1 MEIRDPIHGMIE
13 FNKEEEKIIN
23 SEPFQRLRN
32 IKQLA
37 LAQYLYPGAHHT
49 RFEHSIGVMEIAS
62 RMYDK
67 LKERSE
73 KDGNGIEEFGYAK
86 STIRKAA
93 LLHDIGH
100 GPFSHVSENILQIIN
115 GKDKLKLYAE
125 KGLDEFHEFIGIR
138 IIQSSLKGILQEDE
152 LNQIVAI
159 IEKPKTPNCLAE
171 IVSGPLDADKFD
183 YLLRDSYFAGV
194 KYGIFDLDRIL
205 NVLRIIKDSRESRL
219 GIHEEGVHSIEQFVM
234 SKYFITSQ
242 VYTHINR
249 LITDQMLIRCVYLAY
264 TENDGLK
271 EIKKLYEFDDN
282 NEYFLNYCQFDD
294 NSLLDYIARESR
306 GVAGDYA
313 KMLQQRCLFKYS
325 IPIDI
330 SDEVN
335 KDVYS
340 RRAIENALKSVDKRL
355 ETEKEIAKI
364 LKVQKEK
371 IIILHHNLKNPLIKL
386 FSATKELSD
395 KIIIIDEDGNR
406 KTIGK
411 GSILK
416 TNMNEEL
423 FNNIYI
429 LAPKEK
435 SKFEVDQNE
444 VIKILK
450 KVGE

>member
-67 LKERSE
+67 LKERAK

-115 GKDKLKLYAE
+115 GKDKLKLYAK

-138 IIQSSLKGILQEDE
+138 IIQSSFKEILQEDE
-152 LNQIVAI
+152 LKQIVAI

-194 KYGIFDLDRIL
+194 KYGIFDLERIL
-205 NVLRIIKDSRESRL
+205 NVLRIIKDSSESRL
-219 GIHEEGVHSIEQFVM
+219 GIHEEGVYCIEQFVM

-264 TENDGLK
+264 TENGGLE
-271 EIKKLYEFDDN
+271 EIKRLFEFEDN
-282 NEYFLNYCQFDD
+282 NDFFKNYCQWDD
-294 NSLLDYIARESR
+294 NSLLDYIISESK
-306 GVAGDYA
+306 GVSGEYA
-313 KMLQQRCLFKYS
+313 KMLRQRRLLKYS

-330 SDEVN
+330 SGEN
-335 KDVYS
+335 EDVYS
-340 RRAIENALKSVDKRL
+340 QRAIEKTLKTIEKRL
-355 ETEKEIAKI
+355 EAEYMIAE
-364 LKVQKEK
+364 LLNVQKEQT
-371 IIILHHNLKNPLIKL
+371 IILHHNLKNPLIKL
-386 FSATKELSD
+386 FSATKELSN
-395 KIIIIDEDGNR
+395 KIIVVDEDGNR

-416 TNMNEEL
+416 TIMNEEL

-435 SKFEVDQNE
+435 SKFEVNQNE